1 MDRVVTTSTGV
12 VEPSTAAPDL
22 GKAQRAFSVSMF
34 VSGVRCA
41 LAYVVLPFVT
51 PFLGLAPGVGPGLGI
66 AIGTVAIGANVFS
79 LRRFWRL
86 RHPWRKPITVLHL
99 GVIAFLLVLI
109 TLDVL
114 RLLGG

>member
-1 MDRVVTTSTGV
+1 MDRVVTSNAV
-12 VEPSTAAPDL
+12 VAEPSTAPEL
-22 GKAQRAFSVSMF
+22 GKAQRAFSISMF

-66 AIGTVAIGANVFS
+66 AIGTVAIGANVYS

-86 RHPWRKPITVLHL
+86 RHPWRKPITVLHV

-109 TLDVL
+109 TLDVM
-114 RLLGG
+114 RLAGS